1 MPKEISSIASTVM
14 NRIHHEKI
22 KIRPKIFYLFGS
34 LLLFVGFIASILTSI
49 FLFGLIRFSL
59 RTHGPMGEYRFAKM
73 ITYFPWWAVIT
84 ALIGLIVG
92 IWLLRK
98 FDFSYRLNKHVVIIG
113 FITAIVLAG
122 WLVDLLGFN
131 TILFRRNQFQKMF
144 NAPFQE
150 RTSQHPFNPNRF

>member
-1 MPKEISSIASTVM
+1 MD
-14 NRIHHEKI
+14 RIHHEKI
-22 KIRPKIFYLFGS
+22 KMRPKIFYLFGS
-34 LLLFVGFIASILTSI
+34 FLLFIGFVASILTSI

-59 RTHGPMGEYRFAKM
+59 RMHGPMGEYRFANM
-73 ITYFPWWAVIT
+73 ISSFPWWAVFT

-113 FITAIVLAG
+113 FVTAIILAG

-131 TILFRRNQFQKMF
+131 TILFRRKHFQRMLPPTLQEGPPPYLFHQTRF
-144 NAPFQE
+144 NK
-150 RTSQHPFNPNRF
+150 